1 MAAFDSPGGPAS
13 EEQFLQQEE
22 ELDALSNDQ
31 LVEAM
36 LQAKNDRRR
45 AESDVQLLANRL
57 AHLRAEEEKARRKIS
72 ETKRRAEEVATMKKR
87 NALLQKKKAEEKQ
100 MRNQVIQREQQR
112 VAMRRAAQRA
122 KRSGANNKL
131 NEDKLRYVREQREQ
145 AKMHREQVLEGKL
158 REEQRAKKLK
168 DKIRQR
174 EIRLKM
180 KREEEEKQ
188 RRSAQAKAYRKRL
201 QEERVKQDIADS
213 QISAMEE
220 EEMRL
225 IERLRKTQDMQRK
238 AYASLETA
246 LSEPVKVEE

>member
-145 AKMHREQVLEGKL
+145 AKMHREQV
-158 REEQRAKKLK
+158 
-168 DKIRQR
+168 
-174 EIRLKM
+174 
-180 KREEEEKQ
+180 
-188 RRSAQAKAYRKRL
+188 
-201 QEERVKQDIADS
+201 
-213 QISAMEE
+213 
-220 EEMRL
+220 
-225 IERLRKTQDMQRK
+225 
-238 AYASLETA
+238 
-246 LSEPVKVEE
+246 

>member
-1 MAAFDSPGGPAS
+1 MSEIHSPGGPATES
-13 EEQFLQQEE
+13 ALLNAQE
-22 ELDALSNDQ
+22 DVDDLSNDE

-57 AHLRAEEEKARRKIS
+57 AHLRAEEEKARKKIA
-72 ETKRRAEEVATMKKR
+72 ETKRRADEVATMKRR
-87 NALLQKKKAEEKQ
+87 NALLQKKKAEEKAMQ
-100 MRNQVIQREQQR
+100 QNVIQREQQR

-122 KRSGANNKL
+122 QKSGAHSKM
-131 NEDKLRYVREQREQ
+131 NEDKLKYVRQQREQ
-145 AKMHREQVLEGKL
+145 AKSHRAQVLEGKL
-158 REEQRAKKLK
+158 REEERAKQLK

-180 KREEEEKQ
+180 QKEKEEKE
-188 RRSAQAKAYRKRL
+188 RRIRQAKAYQKRL

-238 AYASLETA
+238 AYASLESA
-246 LSEPVKVEE
+246 LQENVVLE

>member
-1 MAAFDSPGGPAS
+1 
-13 EEQFLQQEE
+13 
-22 ELDALSNDQ
+22 
-31 LVEAM
+31 
-36 LQAKNDRRR
+36 
-45 AESDVQLLANRL
+45 
-57 AHLRAEEEKARRKIS
+57 
-72 ETKRRAEEVATMKKR
+72 
-87 NALLQKKKAEEKQ
+87 

-158 REEQRAKKLK
+158 REEQRARKLK

-238 AYASLETA
+238 AYHRPQPKRYT
-246 LSEPVKVEE
+246 

>member
-1 MAAFDSPGGPAS
+1 
-13 EEQFLQQEE
+13 
-22 ELDALSNDQ
+22 
-31 LVEAM
+31 
-36 LQAKNDRRR
+36 
-45 AESDVQLLANRL
+45 
-57 AHLRAEEEKARRKIS
+57 
-72 ETKRRAEEVATMKKR
+72 
-87 NALLQKKKAEEKQ
+87 
-100 MRNQVIQREQQR
+100 
-112 VAMRRAAQRA
+112 
-122 KRSGANNKL
+122 
-131 NEDKLRYVREQREQ
+131 
-145 AKMHREQVLEGKL
+145 
-158 REEQRAKKLK
+158 
-168 DKIRQR
+168 
-174 EIRLKM
+174 M

>member
-1 MAAFDSPGGPAS
+1 MASFDSPGGPAS
-13 EEQFLQQEE
+13 EEQFLQQEEE

-57 AHLRAEEEKARRKIS
+57 AHLRAEEEKARRKIA
-72 ETKRRAEEVATMKKR
+72 ETKRRAGEVATMKKR
-87 NALLQKKKAEEKQ
+87 NALLQKKKEEEKR
-100 MRNQVIQREQQR
+100 MRNEVIQREQQR

-145 AKMHREQVLEGKL
+145 AKIHREQVLEGKL
-158 REEQRAKKLK
+158 REEQRARKLK

-174 EIRLKM
+174 EVRLKM

-188 RRSAQAKAYRKRL
+188 RRAAQARAYRKRL

-246 LSEPVKVEE
+246 LSEPAKLE